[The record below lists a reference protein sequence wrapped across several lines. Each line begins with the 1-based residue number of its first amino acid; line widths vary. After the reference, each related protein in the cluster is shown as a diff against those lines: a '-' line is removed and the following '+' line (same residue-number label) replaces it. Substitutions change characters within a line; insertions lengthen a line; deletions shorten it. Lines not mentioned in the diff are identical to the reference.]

1 MPSKKLPS
9 AGNQEIPMEAF
20 VANKVDDYQ
29 SGRISRRQLIETLT
43 VAAATAYTAE
53 GAKAAAADPT
63 LKIALVN
70 HISYTCPNF
79 KQAADWYS
87 RIFNLDQVGE
97 TKMDVALPFGKKGE
111 RPFGVTAND
120 VPLTHLIIRTRD
132 LNARPQNGGEPRR
145 KARALINHIAYTIA
159 DWDRNRVRA
168 ELGRLGYANPE
179 VDGEHSFHVVDVNG
193 YDVQISGIEMTALG
207 G

>member
-1 MPSKKLPS
+1 
-9 AGNQEIPMEAF
+9 MECF
-20 VANKVDDYQ
+20 VAQKVDEYR

-70 HISYTCPNF
+70 HVSYTCPNF

-87 RIFNLDQVGE
+87 KVFNLDQIGE
-97 TKMDVALPFGKKGE
+97 TKTDVALPFGKKGE
-111 RPFGVTAND
+111 KPYGVTAND

-145 KARALINHIAYTIA
+145 RPRALINHIAYTIA
-159 DWDRNRVRA
+159 DWDSKRVRA
-168 ELGRLGYANPE
+168 ELARLGYANPE
-179 VDGEHSFHVVDVNG
+179 VDGPNSFHVVDVNG
-193 YDVQISGIEMTALG
+193 YDVQISGVQMTALG

>member
-1 MPSKKLPS
+1 MQS
-9 AGNQEIPMEAF
+9 F
-20 VANKVDDYQ
+20 VAKKVDEYQ
-29 SGRISRRQLIETLT
+29 SGRISRRQLIEMLT
-43 VAAATAYTAE
+43 VAAATAYTAK

-63 LKIALVN
+63 LRVALVN

-87 RIFNLDQVGE
+87 RIFNLDQIGE
-97 TKMDVALPFGKKGE
+97 TKTDVALPFGKRGE
-111 RPFGVTAND
+111 KPFGVTAND

-132 LNARPQNGGEPRR
+132 LNARPQNGGEARR
-145 KARALINHIAYTIA
+145 QPRALVNHVAYTIA
-159 DWDRNRVRA
+159 DWDKNRVRG
-168 ELGRLGYANPE
+168 ELARLGYPNPV

-193 YDVQISGIEMTALG
+193 YDVQLSGIEMTALG

>member
-1 MPSKKLPS
+1 MQS
-9 AGNQEIPMEAF
+9 F
-20 VANKVDDYQ
+20 VAKKVDEYQ
-29 SGRISRRQLIETLT
+29 SGRISRRQLIEALT
-43 VAAATAYTAE
+43 VAATTACTAE
-53 GAKAAAADPT
+53 GAKAAAADPA
-63 LKIALVN
+63 LRVALVN

-87 RIFNLDQVGE
+87 KIFNLAQIGE
-97 TKMDVALPFGKKGE
+97 TKTDVALPFGKKGE
-111 RPFGVTAND
+111 KPFGVTAND

-132 LNARPQNGGEPRR
+132 LNARPQNGGEARR
-145 KARALINHIAYTIA
+145 QPRALVNHVAYTIA
-159 DWDRNRVRA
+159 DWDQNRVRA
-168 ELGRLGYANPE
+168 ELARLGYPNPV